1 MALSSGRAQ
10 DIVQEWNLR
19 TGKAVR
25 SVDEL
30 YRSIRKEQVAEKKL
44 TVVRAELDRQTKTIT
59 SSFQRMN
66 QSVTSSM
73 SQMTSGM
80 KMSMV
85 KGQLL
90 TTGIMALGN
99 SLAKSAKDSI
109 KFAQAQAIFTG
120 DLDKARVATKGL
132 ASDLD
137 LMVAKNRLAT
147 LGVKMSDDQY
157 AEMLGNL
164 TKLSAAMSIDLD
176 FALESATTMLARQ
189 STAVADN
196 VGVVIKAEEAYAKYA
211 ISIGK
216 VESEL
221 TPSER
226 KIAFQ
231 TEALR
236 QMSEKAAE
244 LPPVMESAGSELKNF
259 ANEWKNLTNEI
270 SGAIA
275 KNSTLVDSMKGIA
288 AIVRTT
294 AYGIDRL
301 NEKIS
306 DFMNIRAGMNRET
319 RERGKL
325 LGTDE
330 QVRKKIEGQA
340 DIFRGGSTVL
350 GGGFGEAGAEFGLMG
365 APKTLGV
372 SEEGT
377 GKKRGRAVGAR
388 RARKKEKK
396 TALEVFEDLT
406 QIDPGE
412 VREVSA
418 ELLAEIEQLEVRR
431 AELMEG
437 PSPMAKAAE
446 EIFAMG
452 EAQRQSIE
460 FNMQLGNVAV
470 MQGERIKNAFL
481 DAMIG
486 PDTFR
491 TSAQGAQDALVSM
504 SEIGDQALA
513 SFTGS
518 LWSAA
523 AQAIESGESFSGIAL
538 KMLKPVLIGLASD
551 LTARGIAAFITGKA
565 LAINPFTAAA
575 APFFFAQANMF
586 LGGAA
591 VVGGLGLAMSAAS
604 AISGG
609 GSGGVKNTT
618 VTRPA
623 TSAPVSQSSYQREQR
638 PKFADEKKV
647 EEGPKYIQVY
657 IGDPG
662 SPTAYLLATKQMD
675 GQINRVT
682 QAKFSEI

>member
-44 TVVRAELDRQTKTIT
+44 TVVRAELDRQTNTIT

-66 QSVTSSM
+66 QSVTSSL

-80 KMSMV
+80 MMSTM

-90 TTGIMALGN
+90 TNGIMALGD
-99 SLAKSAKDSI
+99 SLAQSAKDSV

-120 DLDKARVATKGL
+120 DLYKARVATKGL

-216 VESEL
+216 AESEL

-259 ANEWKNLTNEI
+259 TNEWKNFTNEI
-270 SGAIA
+270 GGAIA
-275 KNSTLVDSMKGIA
+275 KSSTLVDSMKGIA
-288 AIVRTT
+288 AVVRMT
-294 AYGIDRL
+294 AYGIDEL
-301 NEKIS
+301 NENIS
-306 DFMNIRAGMNRET
+306 NFVAGINRAT

-365 APKTLGV
+365 APKTLGI

-388 RARKKEKK
+388 RARKKGKK

-418 ELLAEIEQLEVRR
+418 ELLAEIERLEVRR

-460 FNMQLGNVAV
+460 LNMQLGNVAAT
-470 MQGERIKNAFL
+470 QGERIKNAFL

-551 LTARGIAAFITGKA
+551 LTARGIAALITGKA

-575 APFFFAQANMF
+575 APFFFAQGNMF

-623 TSAPVSQSSYQREQR
+623 TSAPVSQRSYQREQR

>member
-66 QSVTSSM
+66 QSVTSSL
-73 SQMTSGM
+73 SQMASGM
-80 KMSMV
+80 MMSTM

-90 TTGIMALGN
+90 TNGILAIGN
-99 SLAKSAKDSI
+99 SLAQSAKDSV

-120 DLDKARVATKGL
+120 NIDKARVATKGL

-216 VESEL
+216 AESEL

-275 KNSTLVDSMKGIA
+275 KSSTLVDSMKGIA
-288 AIVRTT
+288 AIVRMT
-294 AYGIDRL
+294 AYGIDEL
-301 NEKIS
+301 NENIS
-306 DFMNIRAGMNRET
+306 NFVAGINRAT

-388 RARKKEKK
+388 RARKKGKK

-418 ELLAEIEQLEVRR
+418 ELLAEIERLEVRR

-452 EAQRQSIE
+452 EAQRRSIE

-551 LTARGIAAFITGKA
+551 LTARGIAALITGKA

-575 APFFFAQANMF
+575 APFFFAQGKMF

-609 GSGGVKNTT
+609 GSGGVKDTT
-618 VTRPA
+618 VTRPT
-623 TSAPVSQSSYQREQR
+623 TSAPVSQMSYQREQR